1 LQVLKIGKNTQN
13 SKNKVMNLKIRLL
26 VYLLLFFVAAPVAA
40 QNSGT
45 TFKVVL
51 DAGHGGNDPGC
62 IGSKSKEKDVNL
74 KMVQKV
80 GKLITDNCPNVKVI
94 YTRSTD
100 VYVELYRRAQIANS
114 NHADL
119 FISFHCNA
127 AEDHTATGVETW
139 VMGLHKSEANQAVA
153 RAENSVILREKN
165 YQNNYDGFDPNSP
178 EANVL
183 FSLYSSAYLKY
194 SIFLA
199 DKVQKNMVHTSHLVD
214 RGVKQGGL
222 FVLYKVAMPSILLE
236 MGFLSNLKDEEFL
249 TSESNMNAM
258 ATTIYNAFA
267 DYYTTLSSGTA
278 PQKTV
283 PETVKPAPAPAKPVA
298 TITTPDD
305 NTRTPAPAK
314 AKEEVKKTENQSLSV
329 AASSSPSGDAQN
341 GQQVRFKVQFMA
353 TPEEIPLN
361 SKRFSGIPNVGRF
374 KENGLWKYTAGNETT
389 DEAARKVLAEVKKV
403 YKDAFVIGFDGDK
416 KISEREAVLL
426 LKK

>member
-1 LQVLKIGKNTQN
+1 
-13 SKNKVMNLKIRLL
+13 MNLKFRFL
-26 VYLLLFFVAAPVAA
+26 VYLLLIFVAIPTLA
-40 QNSGT
+40 QNSGE

-51 DAGHGGNDPGC
+51 DAGHGGDDPGC
-62 IGSKSKEKDVNL
+62 LGSKSKEKDVNL
-74 KMVQKV
+74 SMVKKV

-127 AEDHTATGVETW
+127 AEDHSATGVETW

-153 RAENSVILREKN
+153 RAENSVILKEKN
-165 YQNNYDGFDPNSP
+165 YKNNYDGFDPNSP
-178 EANVL
+178 EANVI

-199 DKVQKNMVHTSHLVD
+199 DKVQKNMVCTSHLID

-249 TSESNMNAM
+249 TSEANKDAM
-258 ATTIYNAFA
+258 AATIYNAFCE
-267 DYYTTLSSGTA
+267 YYNALTSSSA
-278 PQKTV
+278 PQMKV
-283 PETVKPAPAPAKPVA
+283 PETTKPKVTTEKPAGTVTNNTPAAESKDTPAKPVVNA
-298 TITTPDD
+298 
-305 NTRTPAPAK
+305 
-314 AKEEVKKTENQSLSV
+314 TENVSLSV
-329 AASSSPSGDAQN
+329 AAASTPSGDASPAACNEQK
-341 GQQVRFKVQFMA
+341 VRFKVQFMA
-353 TPEEIPLN
+353 TPEDIPLN
-361 SKRFSGIPNVGRF
+361 SKRLQGIPNVGRF
-374 KENGLWKYTAGNETT
+374 FENGYWKYTAGNETS
-389 DEAARKVLAEVKKV
+389 DEDAKKVLAEVKKI
-403 YKDAFVIGFDGDK
+403 YKDAFIIGFDGDK
-416 KISEREAVLL
+416 KISEREAILL